1 MGTEGP
7 CPIGPFR
14 NCERSQRNCERSQNG
29 LLPGIAERSAAAC
42 FEDSEDESI
51 SDSRS
56 SEITTAAVR
65 SGVPNKVF
73 GSRGLNDPVNE
84 QVGDDH
90 KRDRIDGKVQ
100 RSKPVCHVRR
110 DLIHALWCPASFAR
124 RFLVAI
130 TKGWALAFPLALSAK
145 SLGPCLRCRCR
156 V

>member
-14 NCERSQRNCERSQNG
+14 NCERSQRNCERSQRDCERSQNG

-73 GSRGLNDPVNE
+73 GSEDFLGGAVAPAYHTVVYAGSAIAYVN
-84 QVGDDH
+84 
-90 KRDRIDGKVQ
+90 
-100 RSKPVCHVRR
+100 
-110 DLIHALWCPASFAR
+110 
-124 RFLVAI
+124 
-130 TKGWALAFPLALSAK
+130 
-145 SLGPCLRCRCR
+145 
-156 V
+156 